1 MLWMYTVFEGAEQ
14 IGPAGDD
21 PSLPLSQE
29 DGCLLERAHGR
40 VIEGRQRHEPIFPSA
55 LRTVSGFT
63 GMLSILTP
71 IAL

>member
-1 MLWMYTVFEGAEQ
+1 
-14 IGPAGDD
+14 
-21 PSLPLSQE
+21 
-29 DGCLLERAHGR
+29 